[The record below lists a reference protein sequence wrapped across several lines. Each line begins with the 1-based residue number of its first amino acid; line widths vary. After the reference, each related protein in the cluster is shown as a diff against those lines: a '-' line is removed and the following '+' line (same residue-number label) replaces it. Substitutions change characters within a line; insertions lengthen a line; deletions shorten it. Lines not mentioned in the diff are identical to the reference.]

1 MVKKTLS
8 FVLLFSVF
16 CLFGL
21 APNLNAISIR
31 GIDKEPNKVSYSV
44 FQWPTNNWGRNT
56 NVLYSADLSCVGH
69 PSESGGHPNW
79 RINCTYIQ
87 GVDENGA
94 LKYYGI
100 TARHT
105 TPNKDFFY
113 KFVSADGTIFQ
124 NQAKASSVVYPPK
137 LSWTSQVV
145 RGTNTYTQISAW
157 EPDICVFEFVDP
169 FPDHIKP
176 ARLLDRQFIVNEE
189 IWVYGFLQ
197 SNGIIGFGIYPSFY
211 NNIYGAK
218 SSVKFENLFDASY
231 LTGDSGSPTF
241 YRVLGADGSKKTYL
255 VGIHYSGSTT
265 SLGVAG
271 VDADLT
277 DEKIRNWLKGLGIL
291 FEPNIV
297 EKVDSGEGN
306 NGESNNN
313 SQNNNEK
320 LDNGGGISAE
330 KVETIIL
337 NNVGPNSYSFDID
350 NSDFD
355 SDDLSI
361 FNIKLR
367 KYMFDAGPIV
377 IQIRKTDSNRLK

>member
-1 MVKKTLS
+1 MALNTIKKLKMVKKLLILCALIGISLS
-8 FVLLFSVF
+8 VN
-16 CLFGL
+16 G
-21 APNLNAISIR
+21 ITIR
-31 GIDKEPNKVSYSV
+31 GIDKEPKKVSYSV
-44 FQWPTNNWGRNT
+44 FQWPTNNWVRNT

-79 RINCTYIQ
+79 TINCTYIQ

-105 TPNKDFFY
+105 APNKDFFY

-124 NQAKASSVVYPPK
+124 NQAKASSVVYPPR

-157 EPDICVFEFVDP
+157 EPDISVFEFVDP
-169 FPDHIKP
+169 FPDYIKP
-176 ARLLDRQFIVNEE
+176 ARLLDRQFVVNEE
-189 IWVYGFLQ
+189 IWIYGFLQ
-197 SNGIIGFGIYPSFY
+197 SNGIIGFGIHPSFY
-211 NNIYGAK
+211 NNIYGGK
-218 SSVKFENLFDASY
+218 SSVKYEGVFDVSY
-231 LTGDSGSPTF
+231 ISGDSGSPTF
-241 YRVLGADGSKKTYL
+241 HRVLGTDGSKKTYL

-291 FEPNIV
+291 FEPSIV
-297 EKVDSGEGN
+297 EKVD
-306 NGESNNN
+306 NGG
-313 SQNNNEK
+313 NNNEK
-320 LDNGGGISAE
+320 LDGGGISAE
-330 KVETIIL
+330 KVETITL
-337 NNVGPNSYSFDID
+337 NNVGPNSYSFDIND
-350 NSDFD
+350 SDFD
-355 SDDLSI
+355 NDDLSI